1 MDHRLPNFEPRLAIQ
16 QVGVVPFRI
25 VQQQI
30 QFCLI
35 TGRRSG
41 RWRYP
46 KGHLKPNE
54 TPQDAAIAEAL
65 EEAGIRGELGVAP
78 IKTLQ
83 FIKGGRPHVLTMWL
97 MHVEAIRL
105 KWKESKERFR
115 IWASVEN
122 ALELIDCPD
131 LKQLALDAVAH
142 IDDSYLE
149 SEVFPSI
156 KRTLNAP
163 IWVAKSKP

>member
-1 MDHRLPNFEPRLAIQ
+1 MDRQPRNLVSTLPVQ

-46 KGHLKPNE
+46 KGHMKPYE
-54 TPQDAAIAEAL
+54 TPHDAAAAEAL
-65 EEAGIRGELGVAP
+65 EEAGIRGELGDAP
-78 IKTLQ
+78 LKTLH
-83 FIKGGRPHVLTMWL
+83 FVKGGRPHSLAMYL
-97 MHVEAIRL
+97 MHVEAIRI

-131 LKQLALDAVAH
+131 LKQLALDATAH
-142 IDDSYLE
+142 IDELILGNDI
-149 SEVFPSI
+149 FPLV
-156 KRTLNAP
+156 KRSLNTS
-163 IWVAKSKP
+163 IWVAKTKP

>member
-1 MDHRLPNFEPRLAIQ
+1 MDRQSHQLDSGLPVQ

-46 KGHLKPNE
+46 KGHVKPYE

-65 EEAGIRGELGVAP
+65 EEAGIRGELGNAP
-78 IKTLQ
+78 LKTLH
-83 FIKGGRPHVLTMWL
+83 FVKGGRPYSLTMYL

-131 LKQLALDAVAH
+131 LKQLALDATAH
-142 IDDSYLE
+142 IDE
-149 SEVFPSI
+149 SNVGIDIFPLV
-156 KRTLNAP
+156 KRSLNTP
-163 IWVAKSKP
+163 IWTAKTKP